1 MNFIHT
7 MHKKNTCILVRSSR
21 ESLGNDYCTIISDHD
36 MTDVLF
42 APESATRS
50 PVGLSTP
57 SADHESQQP
66 IGT

>member
-1 MNFIHT
+1 
-7 MHKKNTCILVRSSR
+7 MHKTSICILVRSSC
-21 ESLGNDYCTIISDHD
+21 ESLAKDYRPLISDHD